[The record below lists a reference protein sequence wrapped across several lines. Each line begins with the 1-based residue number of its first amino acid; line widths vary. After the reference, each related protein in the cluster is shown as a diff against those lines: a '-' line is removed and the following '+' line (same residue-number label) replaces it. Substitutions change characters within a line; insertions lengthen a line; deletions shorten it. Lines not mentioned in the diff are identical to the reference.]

1 VVHRLVIFTR
11 YPVPGQAKT
20 RLIPALGEAGAA
32 MLQRQ
37 MTEHTIAQVRRLQ
50 YRYVVDQQVD
60 QPVDQPLEVEIWF
73 ATAEQSLSA
82 AEQAIDKQAMQ
93 QWLGQDWH
101 YRSQPQGDLGDRMSQ
116 AFQTAFNEGVER
128 VVIIGTDCP
137 ELDSD
142 RLLSAF
148 NALSA
153 NQLVLG
159 EATDGG
165 YYLIGLHRTIPEPVM
180 PTLFVGVDWGTSEVL
195 AQTMAIALHHNIP
208 VALLP
213 VLSDVDYPADLAVWH
228 RVRQSL
234 PKLSIIMPVL
244 NEADQIAAILREIK
258 AQIQSSQVQLS
269 KFQSTIEILIVDGGS
284 QDRTVELVKH
294 EVETHEVETQS
305 DPVLIDITVIESPPG
320 RARQMNAGAQMARGE
335 ILLFLHADTRLPDNF
350 WQYIETTLGTGLG
363 TKLGTELGTESGTE
377 LGTETVIAGA
387 FELTII
393 GESLG
398 LRWVEWGVKWRS
410 RLFQLPYGDQAIFLR
425 SAVFWQLGGFAEMPI
440 MEDFELIQR
449 LKKQGRVAIAP
460 AAVQTSARRWQKLG
474 IFKTTVINQLMLVGY
489 RLGIPLESLTKL
501 YRQAGKNK
509 D

>member
-11 YPVPGQAKT
+11 YPFPGQAKT

-37 MTEHTIAQVRRLQ
+37 MTEHTIAQVRQLQ
-50 YRYVVDQQVD
+50 YRYAVDREVDQQVN
-60 QPVDQPLEVEIWF
+60 QPLEVEIWF
-73 ATAEQSLSA
+73 ATAEQELSA
-82 AEQAIDKQAMQ
+82 NAQAMQ
-93 QWLGQDWH
+93 QWLGQHWR
-101 YRSQPQGDLGDRMSQ
+101 YRSQPQGDLGDRMSH
-116 AFQTAFNEGVER
+116 AFQTAFNEGAER

-148 NALSA
+148 HALSDDH
-153 NQLVLG
+153 LVLG

-165 YYLIGLHRTIPEPVM
+165 YYLIGLHRAIPEPVM
-180 PTLFVGVDWGTSEVL
+180 PNLFVGVDWGTSEVL
-195 AQTMAIALHHNIP
+195 AQTMAIAHHHHIS

-213 VLSDVDYPADLAVWH
+213 VLSDVDYPEDLAVWH

-244 NEADQIAAILREIK
+244 NEADQIAAILKQIK
-258 AQIQSSQVQLS
+258 AQVQLS
-269 KFQSTIEILIVDGGS
+269 QVQSLVEILIVDGGS
-284 QDRTVELVKH
+284 QDHTVELAKHELAKHELAKHELAKH
-294 EVETHEVETQS
+294 EVLQQS
-305 DPVLIDITVIESPPG
+305 DPAPIHIPIDITVIESSPG
-320 RARQMNAGAQMARGE
+320 RAKQMNAGAQMARGE
-335 ILLFLHADTRLPDNF
+335 ILLFLHADTQLPDDF
-350 WQYIETTLGTGLG
+350 WQQIETTLA
-363 TKLGTELGTESGTE
+363 TEN
-377 LGTETVIAGA
+377 VIAGA

-398 LRWVEWGVKWRS
+398 LRWVERGVRWRS
-410 RLFQLPYGDQAIFLR
+410 HLLQLPYGDQAIFLR

-474 IFKTTVINQLMLVGY
+474 IFKTTVINQVMIVGY